1 MSSSAVELQPD
12 PDEVLQAEEP
22 AGTEPT
28 VNVKVTTPV
37 RTQALPRKGGA
48 TFTKPLVALTAGP
61 ALQVLRADHRR
72 AQAILIGA
80 APILVA
86 YGDASAQDPSTM
98 ALLPAGVLLP
108 VSGTVDVWVAA
119 ATGTTT
125 VSVLTELWATG
136 EGSD

>member
-12 PDEVLQAEEP
+12 VPEVLQAEEP
-22 AGTEPT
+22 AGREP
-28 VNVKVTTPV
+28 VIKVSQQGPV

-48 TFTKPLVALTAGP
+48 TFTKNVAAMP
-61 ALQVLRADHRR
+61 AALNVLRPDHRR
-72 AQAILIGA
+72 ASAILIA
-80 APILVA
+80 AAAILVA
-86 YGDASAQDPSTM
+86 YGDANAQDASTM
-98 ALLPAGVLLP
+98 ALWPANVPLP

-119 ATGTTT
+119 AAGTTT

>member
-1 MSSSAVELQPD
+1 MSSNALELQPD
-12 PDEVLQAEEP
+12 PDEVLQVEEP
-22 AGTEPT
+22 AGTEPE
-28 VNVKVTTPV
+28 VKVRVNGPV

-48 TFTKPLVALTAGP
+48 TFTKNVVALTAGP

-72 AQAILIGA
+72 AQAVLLA
-80 APILVA
+80 AAAVLVA
-86 YGDASAQDPSTM
+86 YGDANAQDASTM
-98 ALLPAGVLLP
+98 ALWPANTPLT
-108 VSGTVDVWVAA
+108 VSGTVDVYVAA